1 MPNLQAGNPIWHNIE
16 IVDILDRSICKIG
29 LMTMG
34 STGSATLRDQPEA
47 IGLRI
52 LEQFYMKSAKKKS
65 AQRQHL
71 TKVEYHLLE
80 CSICIKSDL

>member
-52 LEQFYMKSAKKKS
+52 LEQFYMKSAKKKNQLRGNTS
-65 AQRQHL
+65 RKWS
-71 TKVEYHLLE
+71 T
-80 CSICIKSDL
+80 IF